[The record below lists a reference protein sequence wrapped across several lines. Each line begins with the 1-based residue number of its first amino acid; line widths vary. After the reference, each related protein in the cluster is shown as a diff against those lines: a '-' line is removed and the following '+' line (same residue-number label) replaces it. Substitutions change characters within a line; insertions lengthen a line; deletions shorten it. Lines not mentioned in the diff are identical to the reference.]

1 MFTLHRIGRDIVYSL
16 SSLLMFYYFQTLI
29 RRLLLAVDPQQK
41 PNLPRKVRK
50 LNIPLKAYTIIIKT
64 IN

>member
-1 MFTLHRIGRDIVYSL
+1 
-16 SSLLMFYYFQTLI
+16 MFYYFQTLI
-29 RRLLLAVDPQQK
+29 RRLLLLAVDPQQK

>member
-1 MFTLHRIGRDIVYSL
+1 MVYSL
-16 SSLLMFYYFQTLI
+16 SSLLMFYNFQTLI